1 MHKNL
6 IYLFLSICLTI
17 QSVKALDYVQSKQA
31 DSLIQAS
38 IVKVYDNPNESID
51 LGLKIFEDTNN
62 SIKTRT
68 KALMLVSLA
77 HTSKRDYQKALEF
90 IVKAEELSKN
100 IDDKVLQIEIL
111 FRTGILY
118 QQLKIFDKS
127 IEFLEKTEQMALIY
141 PDRQQVGKYLAN
153 SYTVKGFIYKDNLNC
168 DIALEFFDKGIKEYK
183 KLKNIEVNTNLSI
196 AYYNQGNCYTLLSDY
211 DKAINSFN
219 KSITHATME
228 EANSLIAFA
237 QKGLAAVYTDQG
249 RYQDAIVLLEE
260 ASKKSQ
266 NVGDLILNSSIYSG
280 LFENYLA
287 INNWEK
293 YEAYYNLYAKTQLD
307 IKSSERKSVD
317 DSIRKIK
324 DVQSE
329 KLTDIKSKF
338 KNQLTWLGV
347 IFLVIIF
354 LCFLVVK
361 NSKSDIISL
370 KKEIEQLQNQK

>member
-38 IVKVYDNPNESID
+38 IVKVYDNPNESIE

-293 YEAYYNLYAKTQLD
+293 YETYYNLYAKTQLD